1 MTDFSQQRIYKHR
14 LLTCFSYLVSV
25 FSGCKWCLLTNCISG
40 AVVVQFRPSPGCLE
54 VSGHDWIKISFL
66 FCLAA
71 VFLSHLFDHTT
82 EFWLLWTR
90 LLQFRLNGD
99 CFLVILKISVW
110 LLSGRF
116 SCSCWLEEK
125 NQQRLFC
132 PWLPSCV
139 RLRYCSLAFWGHVH
153 VVRAQQ
159 SWLFT
164 FFLFKIKTQNQDCL

>member
-54 VSGHDWIKISFL
+54 VSGHDWIKIFL

-71 VFLSHLFDHTT
+71 VFPSHLFDHTT
-82 EFWLLWTR
+82 EFRLLWTR

-99 CFLVILKISVW
+99 CFLVILKISLW

-125 NQQRLFC
+125 KSTAAGLSVAALLCSTPVLQPRF
-132 PWLPSCV
+132 
-139 RLRYCSLAFWGHVH
+139 LRPRPCCSSSAKLAFH
-153 VVRAQQ
+153 
-159 SWLFT
+159 LFS
-164 FFLFKIKTQNQDCL
+164 F